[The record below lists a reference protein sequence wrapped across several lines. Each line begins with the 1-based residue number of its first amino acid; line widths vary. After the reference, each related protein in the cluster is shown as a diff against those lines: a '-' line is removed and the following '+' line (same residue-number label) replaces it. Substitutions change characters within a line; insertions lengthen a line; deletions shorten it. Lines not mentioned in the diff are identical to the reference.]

1 MLPVDEQIQIIA
13 KGAAEII
20 DPEEL
25 KKKLLVSKDKGKP
38 LIVKLGLDP
47 TAPDLHLGHAVVLRK
62 IRQIQELGHRAVIIL
77 GDFTAMIGDPSGR
90 SKTRKAFVKFARGA
104 DETRVISRVPMETPS
119 MASRSEPSWDEWN
132 I

>member
-90 SKTRKAFVKFARGA
+90 SKLRKPLTTGRPWKR
-104 DETRVISRVPMETPS
+104 R
-119 MASRSEPSWDEWN
+119 N